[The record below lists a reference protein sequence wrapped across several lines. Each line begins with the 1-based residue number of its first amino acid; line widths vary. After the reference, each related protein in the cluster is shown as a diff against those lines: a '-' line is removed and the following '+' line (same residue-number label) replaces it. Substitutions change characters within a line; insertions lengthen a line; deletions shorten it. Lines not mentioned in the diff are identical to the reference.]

1 MGRQVRRSGLVMGF
15 DTRMI
20 AGGRACSTSTQLT
33 HSTITNQMSPHLAEA
48 LGRGPARDLWRGFRL
63 APVTISTWLKE
74 SA

>member
-1 MGRQVRRSGLVMGF
+1 VMGRQVRRSGLVMGF

-48 LGRGPARDLWRGFRL
+48 LGRGPG
-63 APVTISTWLKE
+63 S
-74 SA
+74 